1 MTMRIGTQTSNRLAT
16 VPAPDKGGYAL
27 QRGKEVGGATSA
39 ARYEKDRAA
48 VNKKIPLKLDC
59 LAAVSQLS
67 ENSLVP
73 LLAHADILEL
83 RPRDTLLDLND
94 CQDVIFLILDG
105 VMSVQTHGSD
115 GRQMIHDYLGRGEF
129 FGEASV
135 TSSDGLDV
143 CVSACGGCILAQIPR
158 DHFMEVAHDYPE
170 IYVNILGNLVDRLER
185 ANQRATDLA
194 FLDVTGRVKSTLFHL
209 AKGPNAITHPDGMQV
224 RITRQEIGLIVGC
237 SREMVGRALKS
248 LTEADLI
255 VVGGKNIV
263 VLGTR

>member
-1 MTMRIGTQTSNRLAT
+1 
-16 VPAPDKGGYAL
+16 
-27 QRGKEVGGATSA
+27 
-39 ARYEKDRAA
+39 
-48 VNKKIPLKLDC
+48 
-59 LAAVSQLS
+59 
-67 ENSLVP
+67 
-73 LLAHADILEL
+73 
-83 RPRDTLLDLND
+83 
-94 CQDVIFLILDG
+94 
-105 VMSVQTHGSD
+105 
-115 GRQMIHDYLGRGEF
+115 
-129 FGEASV
+129 
-135 TSSDGLDV
+135 
-143 CVSACGGCILAQIPR
+143 
-158 DHFMEVAHDYPE
+158 MEVAHDYPE

-209 AKGPNAITHPDGMQV
+209 AKGPNAITHPDGMQL